1 MDNKKIAAILFA
13 FFLGGIGAHKFYV
26 GDILIGIFYLL
37 FCFTFIPCL
46 LGFIDAI
53 LFIGMYDDEFK
64 AKYPKLYVG
73 LKKV

>member
-1 MDNKKIAAILFA
+1 MDNKKLAAILFA

-26 GDILIGIFYLL
+26 GDVLMGIFYLL
-37 FCFTFIPCL
+37 FCLTFIPSI
-46 LGFIDAI
+46 LGVIDAI

-64 AKYPKLYVG
+64 VKYPKLYMG